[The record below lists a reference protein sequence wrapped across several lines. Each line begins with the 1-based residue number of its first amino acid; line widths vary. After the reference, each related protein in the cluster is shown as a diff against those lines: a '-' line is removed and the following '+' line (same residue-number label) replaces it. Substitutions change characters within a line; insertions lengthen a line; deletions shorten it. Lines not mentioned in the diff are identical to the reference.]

1 MKLPPITR
9 RQRDILHFF
18 QQYTRR
24 HQISPTL
31 EEIAQSLGINRVTVF
46 GHVAELERKG
56 VLKKSAK
63 GVSRALV
70 MSPAAHSEGDLR
82 ASTLMPI
89 LGTIAA
95 GAPIEAI
102 ENPDTLDLY
111 ELFPPGEDVFALRV
125 RGDSMIEDSIADGD
139 IVIVRKSPTARDGDI
154 VVAILPESGEATLKR
169 YYREGTRVRLQPS
182 NSALKPLIVASVEIR
197 GIAIGI
203 LRRF

>member
-1 MKLPPITR
+1 
-9 RQRDILHFF
+9 
-18 QQYTRR
+18 
-24 HQISPTL
+24 
-31 EEIAQSLGINRVTVF
+31 
-46 GHVAELERKG
+46 
-56 VLKKSAK
+56 
-63 GVSRALV
+63 
-70 MSPAAHSEGDLR
+70 
-82 ASTLMPI
+82 MPI